1 MAFFNS
7 KTSKLFLGTA
17 DLTAYLKEVSGLP
30 GARPV
35 NDVTTLAD
43 SAFKGLPSIE
53 GGQVTLDG
61 LFSDVTT
68 GLDFELDLFRAA
80 SALPNGI
87 ISHWPASDTAGNIGQ
102 ASEVDLGDVSLSSRV
117 GDLVTQRATF
127 QTQGPQERIRSVEA
141 LNTKTATQNGSTVD
155 DTSSSTAGGSWY
167 YHITA
172 FSATGGNA
180 KWKIKLEDSPD
191 DSAFATLSADQ
202 DITAKTSVRTAIPT
216 GTTMDRHIRV
226 VITLDA
232 TSGSLTFSVGYN
244 RAGVF

>member
-17 DLTAYLKEVSGLP
+17 DLSAYLKEVSGLP

-35 NDVTTLAD
+35 NDITTLAD
-43 SAFKGLPSIE
+43 SGFKGLPSIE

-61 LFSDVTT
+61 LFSDVLT

-80 SALPNGI
+80 SSLPNGI
-87 ISHWPASDTAGNIGQ
+87 MSHWPAGDTAGLFGH
-102 ASEVDLGDVSLSSRV
+102 ASEVDLGDVSIGSRV

-127 QTQGPQERIRSVEA
+127 QTQGPQERIRSIEA
-141 LNTKTATQNGSTVD
+141 SNVITATQNGSSVD
-155 DTSSSTAGGSWY
+155 DTSSSSAGGSWY

-180 KWKIKLEDSPD
+180 RWQILLEDSVN
-191 DSAFATLSADQ
+191 DSTFATLSATQ
-202 DITAKTSVRTAIPT
+202 NITAKTSIRTAIPA
-216 GTTMDRHIRV
+216 GTMDRHLRV
-226 VITLDA
+226 VMTLDA